1 MVKTEQVSLEE
12 LSVLQLVTLSAALQM
27 KLNESLDKQQEMKSS
42 ADLLELKR
50 KIIEIQVEL
59 RKKENSQP
67 ALPL

>member
-67 ALPL
+67 ALAE